1 MLFYSSAPAQHER
14 LAARIEEKAQTA
26 TEQKGSAQITGR
38 CLIQT
43 LSQTLYI

>member
-26 TEQKGSAQITGR
+26 AEQKGSVQIMSR

-43 LSQTLYI
+43 LPQTLYI